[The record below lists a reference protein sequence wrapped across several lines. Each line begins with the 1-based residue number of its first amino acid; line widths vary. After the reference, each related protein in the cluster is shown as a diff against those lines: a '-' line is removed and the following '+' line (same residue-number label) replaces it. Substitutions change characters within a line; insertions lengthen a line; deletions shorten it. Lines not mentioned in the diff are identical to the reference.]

1 MKKPKKT
8 EDPSPV
14 LFGSAA
20 PAAAPQ
26 PKRAKSALAFSYSKL
41 SLYEECPLKYKF
53 KYIDKIKEDMAKAA
67 AEAALAAQT
76 GKPEASAAPAKE
88 SEPEGTITETASSE
102 KE

>member
-53 KYIDKIKEDMAKAA
+53 KYIDKIKEEPKTFFAFGTRDSDF
-67 AEAALAAQT
+67 LAIFEFLST
-76 GKPEASAAPAKE
+76 IAS
-88 SEPEGTITETASSE
+88 THYTRNT
-102 KE
+102 